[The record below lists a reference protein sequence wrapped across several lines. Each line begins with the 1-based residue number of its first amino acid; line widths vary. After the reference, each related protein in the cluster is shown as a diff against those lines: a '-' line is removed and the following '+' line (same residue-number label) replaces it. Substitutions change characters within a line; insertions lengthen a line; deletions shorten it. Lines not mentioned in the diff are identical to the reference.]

1 MRRALAFVSITRPPN
16 GLLMFIAVL
25 VGVIFS
31 ENQRITLEQALLAM
45 VTAYGLNGSSMVI
58 NDYFDR
64 DTDLISN
71 PSRPIPA
78 GLIAP
83 REALIYST
91 ILATAGLVAAALISI
106 ACLIFAALAY
116 AAAFIYNA
124 RLKKSGFLGNMM
136 VSVDVVA
143 PFIYGAI
150 VSDGLITPRV
160 LAFAAL
166 AFIANTGREVIKGIV
181 DVEGDAARNV
191 ATVARVKGER
201 YAAYL
206 GAGLYLLAVALSP
219 IPYVLNYV
227 STYYLY
233 AVALADVGFIY
244 SALKI
249 IRNPTRGNA
258 RRQKNLTLLWMLLA
272 LVSFV
277 VGGLI
282 RG

>member
-160 LAFAAL
+160 LAFAVL

-249 IRNPTRGNA
+249 IRNPTRENA

-277 VGGLI
+277 VGGLT

>member
-191 ATVARVKGER
+191 ATVARVRGER

-219 IPYVLNYV
+219 VPYILNYV

-249 IRNPTRGNA
+249 IRNPTRENA

-277 VGGLI
+277 VGGLT